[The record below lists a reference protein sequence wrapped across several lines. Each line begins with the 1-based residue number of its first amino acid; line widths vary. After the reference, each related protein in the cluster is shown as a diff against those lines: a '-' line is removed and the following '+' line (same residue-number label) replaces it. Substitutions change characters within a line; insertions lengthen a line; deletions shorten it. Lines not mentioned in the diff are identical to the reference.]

1 MRKDCE
7 TISRSGDGMTV
18 LVTGGAGYIG
28 GHMVLALLDAGE
40 KIVVLD
46 DLSTGFRW
54 AVPKAAK
61 LIVGDVGDA
70 ALVDDI
76 IASHKIDAIAHF
88 AAKIVVPESIGDPL
102 RYYLNNTAKAR
113 SLLECAV
120 RGKIKH
126 FIFSSTAAVYGEP
139 PVIPVEE
146 TVPLAPISPYGRSK
160 LMTEWMLEDAAKAH
174 DLKFA
179 ILRYFN
185 VAGADPNGR
194 LGQSTPQA
202 THLIK
207 VAVQAALGLRPFL
220 EVFGT
225 DYPTKD
231 GTCIRDYIQVSDLVA
246 AHLIALAYLRDGG
259 ESLVCNCGYGH
270 GVSVFEVVDAVKQVS
285 GADFNV
291 RISGRRPGDPA
302 SLVAGTKCIKAVL
315 GWTPKYDD
323 LPTIVGQ
330 AFDWERRLHNKSV
343 AGQPAGANSLE
354 CDAV

>member
-1 MRKDCE
+1 
-7 TISRSGDGMTV
+7 MTV

-40 KIVVLD
+40 KVVVLD
-46 DLSTGFRW
+46 DLSTGFRA
-54 AVPKAAK
+54 AVKHPAT

-70 ALVDDI
+70 AVVDDI
-76 IASHKIDAIAHF
+76 LAAHKIDAIAHF
-88 AAKIVVPESIGDPL
+88 AAKIVVPESTAEPL
-102 RYYLNNTAKAR
+102 RYYLNNTANAR
-113 SLLECAV
+113 NLLECAV

-139 PVIPVEE
+139 PVIPVDES
-146 TVPLAPISPYGRSK
+146 VPLAPINPYGRSK

-185 VAGADPNGR
+185 VAGADPKGR
-194 LGQSTPQA
+194 LGQSTPNA

-207 VAVQAALGLRPFL
+207 VAVQAALGLRPGL

-225 DYPTKD
+225 DYPTRD

-246 AHLIALAYLRDGG
+246 AHIMTLAYLRKGG
-259 ESLVCNCGYGH
+259 ESLICNCGYGR
-270 GVSVFEVVDAVKQVS
+270 GVSVFEVVDAVKQVA
-285 GADFNV
+285 GADFKV
-291 RISGRRPGDPA
+291 RISGRRRGDPA
-302 SLVAGTKCIKAVL
+302 SLVAGTKRIKAAL

-330 AFDWERRLHNKSV
+330 ALDWERRLRNKSL
-343 AGQPAGANSLE
+343 AGQPEGANSLE
-354 CDAV
+354 RDAV

>member
-1 MRKDCE
+1 
-7 TISRSGDGMTV
+7 MTV

-40 KIVVLD
+40 KVVVLD

-54 AVPKAAK
+54 SVPNAAK
-61 LIVGDVGDA
+61 LIIGDVGDTK
-70 ALVDDI
+70 LVDNI
-76 IASHKIDAIAHF
+76 CTKYQIDAIAHF

-102 RYYLNNTAKAR
+102 RYYLNNSAKAR
-113 SLLECAV
+113 NLLECAV
-120 RGKIKH
+120 RGKIGH

-139 PVIPVEE
+139 PVNPVDE

-185 VAGADPNGR
+185 VAGADPKGR

-207 VAVQAALGLRPFL
+207 VAVQAALGIRPGL

-225 DYPTKD
+225 DYPTRD

-246 AHLIALAYLRDGG
+246 AHLTALAYLRKGG
-259 ESLVCNCGYGH
+259 ESLVCNCGYGR

-285 GADFNV
+285 GADFKV

-302 SLVAGTKCIKAVL
+302 WLVAGTKRIKAVL

-343 AGQPAGANSLE
+343 AGEPAGANSSE
-354 CDAV
+354 RDAV

>member
-1 MRKDCE
+1 
-7 TISRSGDGMTV
+7 MTV

-40 KIVVLD
+40 NVVVLD
-46 DLSTGFRW
+46 DLSTGFRA
-54 AVPKAAK
+54 AVKHPAK

-70 ALVDDI
+70 ALVEAI
-76 IASHKIDAIAHF
+76 LAGHKIDAIAHF

-102 RYYLNNTAKAR
+102 RYYLNNTVKAR
-113 SLLECAV
+113 NLIDCAV

-139 PVIPVEE
+139 PVTPVNE
-146 TVPLAPISPYGRSK
+146 TLPLAPINPYGRSK
-160 LMTEWMLEDAAKAH
+160 LMAEWMLEDAAKAH

-185 VAGADPNGR
+185 VAGADPKGR
-194 LGQSTPQA
+194 LGQATPQA

-207 VAVQAALGLRPFL
+207 VAVQAALGLRPVL

-225 DYPTKD
+225 DYPTRD

-246 AHLIALAYLRDGG
+246 AHLMALDYLRKGG
-259 ESLVCNCGYGH
+259 ESLICNCGYGR
-270 GVSVFEVVDAVKQVS
+270 GISVFEVVDAVKQVS
-285 GADFNV
+285 GADFKV

-302 SLVAGTKCIKAVL
+302 SLVASTKRIKAVL

-330 AFDWERRLHNKSV
+330 ALDWERCLHNKSI
-343 AGQPAGANSLE
+343 AGQPAVANSLE
-354 CDAV
+354 CDAI

>member
-1 MRKDCE
+1 
-7 TISRSGDGMTV
+7 MTV

-40 KIVVLD
+40 KVVVLD
-46 DLSTGFRW
+46 DLSTGFRA
-54 AVPKAAK
+54 AVKHPAK
-61 LIVGDVGDA
+61 LVVGDVGDA

-76 IASHKIDAIAHF
+76 LAAHKIDAIAHF

-102 RYYLNNTAKAR
+102 RYYLTNAAKAR
-113 SLLECAV
+113 TLLECAV

-126 FIFSSTAAVYGEP
+126 FIFSSTAAVYGDP
-139 PVIPVEE
+139 PVNPVDE
-146 TVPLAPISPYGRSK
+146 TVPLAPINPYGRSK
-160 LMTEWMLEDAAKAH
+160 LMTEWMLEDAAKAD

-194 LGQSTPQA
+194 VGQSTPQA

-207 VAVQAALGLRPFL
+207 VAVQAALGLRPYL

-225 DYPTKD
+225 DYPTRD

-246 AHLIALAYLRDGG
+246 AHLLALAYLRKGG
-259 ESLVCNCGYGH
+259 ESLICNSGYGH

-285 GADFNV
+285 GADFKV

-302 SLVAGTKCIKAVL
+302 SLVACAKRIKAVL
-315 GWTPKYDD
+315 GWKPRYDD

-330 AFDWERRLHNKSV
+330 ALDWERRLRDKSV
-343 AGQPAGANSLE
+343 TGEPAGAHSLA

>member
-1 MRKDCE
+1 
-7 TISRSGDGMTV
+7 MTV
-18 LVTGGAGYIG
+18 LVTGGAGFIG

-40 KIVVLD
+40 MVVVLD
-46 DLSTGFRW
+46 DLSTGFRA
-54 AVPKAAK
+54 AVKHPAK
-61 LIVGDVGDA
+61 LVVGDVGDT
-70 ALVDDI
+70 ALMDDI
-76 IASHKIDAIAHF
+76 LASHKIDAIAHF

-113 SLLECAV
+113 NLLECAV

-139 PVIPVEE
+139 LVTPVDE
-146 TVPLAPISPYGRSK
+146 TVPLAPINPYGRSK
-160 LMTEWMLEDAAKAH
+160 LMVEWMLEDAAQAH

-185 VAGADPNGR
+185 VAGADPKGR
-194 LGQSTPQA
+194 LGQSTPNA

-207 VAVQAALGLRPFL
+207 VAAQAALGLRRGL

-225 DYPTKD
+225 DYPTTD

-246 AHLIALAYLRDGG
+246 AHLMALDYLRKGG
-259 ESLVCNCGYGH
+259 ESLICNCGYGR
-270 GVSVFEVVDAVKQVS
+270 GVSVLEVVDAVKQVS
-285 GADFNV
+285 GADFKV

-302 SLVAGTKCIKAVL
+302 SLVAGTKRIKAVL

-330 AFDWERRLHNKSV
+330 ALDWERRLHAKSV
-343 AGQPAGANSLE
+343 TGEPKGANSLE

>member
-1 MRKDCE
+1 
-7 TISRSGDGMTV
+7 MTV

-40 KIVVLD
+40 KVIVLD

-54 AVPKAAK
+54 AVPAAAK
-61 LIVGDVGDA
+61 FIVGDVGNA
-70 ALVDDI
+70 ALVENI
-76 IASHKIDAIAHF
+76 LAEHKIDAIAHF

-102 RYYLNNTAKAR
+102 RYYLTNTAKAR
-113 SLLECAV
+113 TLLECAV
-120 RGKIKH
+120 RGEIKH
-126 FIFSSTAAVYGEP
+126 FIFSSTATVYGES
-139 PVIPVEE
+139 PVTPIDE
-146 TVPLAPISPYGRSK
+146 TVPLAPINPYGRSK

-174 DLKFA
+174 GLTFA

-185 VAGADPNGR
+185 VAGADPKGR
-194 LGQSTPQA
+194 LGQSTPDA

-207 VAVQAALGLRPFL
+207 VAVQAALGLRPGL

-225 DYPTKD
+225 DYPTRD

-246 AHLIALAYLRDGG
+246 AHLMALDYLRKGG
-259 ESLVCNCGYGH
+259 ESFICNCGCGR
-270 GVSVFEVVDAVKQVS
+270 GVSVLEVVDAVKQVS
-285 GADFNV
+285 GVDFKV

-302 SLVAGTKCIKAVL
+302 SLVAGATRIKAVL

-323 LPTIVGQ
+323 LPTIVTQ
-330 AFDWERRLHNKSV
+330 ALEWERRLHNKSIT
-343 AGQPAGANSLE
+343 GEPAGANSLA

>member
-1 MRKDCE
+1 
-7 TISRSGDGMTV
+7 MTV

-40 KIVVLD
+40 KVVVLD
-46 DLSTGFRW
+46 DLSTGFRA
-54 AVPKAAK
+54 AVKPPAK
-61 LIVGDVGDA
+61 LIVGDVGDV

-76 IASHKIDAIAHF
+76 LASREIDAIAHF

-113 SLLECAV
+113 NLLECAV

-139 PVIPVEE
+139 PVTPVDE
-146 TVPLAPISPYGRSK
+146 TVPLVPINPYGRSK
-160 LMTEWMLEDAAKAH
+160 LMAEWMLEDAAKAH

-185 VAGADPNGR
+185 VAGADPKGR
-194 LGQSTPQA
+194 LGQSTPNA

-207 VAVQAALGLRPFL
+207 VAVQAALGLRPGL

-225 DYPTKD
+225 DYPTRD

-246 AHLIALAYLRDGG
+246 AHLMALDHLRKGG
-259 ESLVCNCGYGH
+259 ESLICNCGYGR

-285 GADFNV
+285 GADFKV

-302 SLVAGTKCIKAVL
+302 SLVACAKRIKAVL

-323 LPTIVGQ
+323 LPTIVRQ
-330 AFDWERRLHNKSV
+330 ALDWERRLHAKSV
-343 AGQPAGANSLE
+343 TAEPTGTNSLE

>member
-1 MRKDCE
+1 
-7 TISRSGDGMTV
+7 MTV

-40 KIVVLD
+40 KVVVLD
-46 DLSTGFRW
+46 DLSTGFRA
-54 AVPKAAK
+54 AVKHPAK
-61 LIVGDVGDA
+61 LVVGDVGDA

-76 IASHKIDAIAHF
+76 LAAHKIDAIAHF

-102 RYYLNNTAKAR
+102 RYYLTNAAKAR
-113 SLLECAV
+113 TLLECAV

-126 FIFSSTAAVYGEP
+126 FIFSSTAAVYGDP
-139 PVIPVEE
+139 PVNPVDE
-146 TVPLAPISPYGRSK
+146 TVPLAPINPSGRSK
-160 LMTEWMLEDAAKAH
+160 LMTEWMLEDAAKAD

-194 LGQSTPQA
+194 VGQSTPQA

-207 VAVQAALGLRPFL
+207 VAVQAALGLRPYL

-225 DYPTKD
+225 DYPTRD

-246 AHLIALAYLRDGG
+246 AHLLALAYLRKGG
-259 ESLVCNCGYGH
+259 ESLICNSGYGH

-285 GADFNV
+285 GADFKV

-302 SLVAGTKCIKAVL
+302 SLVACAKRIKAVL
-315 GWTPKYDD
+315 GWKPRYDD

-330 AFDWERRLHNKSV
+330 ALDWERRLRDKSV
-343 AGQPAGANSLE
+343 TGEPAGAHSLA